1 MTALDKETGGEKWVS
16 KLNVPMIGSFEFD
29 NQTIGDNI
37 FIPLIDGSLIRFDKD
52 GYLEVR
58 IFISYFNRGLLLMS
72 KIRTLLNSLTAK
84 ISAL

>member
-1 MTALDKETGGEKWVS
+1 MTALDKETGSEKWVS

-58 IFISYFNRGLLLMS
+58 IIISYSNRGLRLM
-72 KIRTLLNSLTAK
+72 
-84 ISAL
+84 